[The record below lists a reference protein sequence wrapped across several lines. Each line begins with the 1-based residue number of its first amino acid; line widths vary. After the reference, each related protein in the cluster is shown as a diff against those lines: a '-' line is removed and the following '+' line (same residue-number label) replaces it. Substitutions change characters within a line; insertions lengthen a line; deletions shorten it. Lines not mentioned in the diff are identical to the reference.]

1 MVGSLETK
9 SKAEAAQHIAQWATN
24 ELGFRKKTTLVTAR
38 GEENIVGDDIEP
50 LLQGELAAV
59 LDLASSH
66 LVSMQNATDS
76 RRKLAIYCAQPHVD
90 KDAQSLDHILLRRSL
105 SDLRTKERNIMADIK
120 GVELENQAAIQA
132 IKDAAA
138 KRRAIEARIREL
150 RLQILK
156 KQLMAENVRRLTSR
170 MRVFAQEMSTGADSA
185 QTPGILP
192 EVAEAILGPI
202 DRHGGNIVK
211 CPSELLARLNETLQL
226 SQSDKRRESLV
237 NQQTNGDSGYEQS
250 QVLIAGVLACLKDLH
265 DRDLKDR
272 SSAQEAHIQLNL
284 SKTALINKL
293 EEVAGQLNLSAAA
306 NGNMIDDY
314 KPLILQVALRNAA
327 TLLNGRV
334 ELLVPKLESASE
346 YKSTEEDHIS
356 KAADVAKAIKH
367 IQQLTYTTR
376 QMAAVVNNI
385 ADSEVAASFSHLLP
399 ALRYTD
405 LRDLWNSISLTSLQR
420 IDLEQSN
427 GGKETRS
434 TDKLVARSCYSD
446 ANRDTRLC
454 DVTCEAIGN
463 LDQAF
468 EVVIQHLGDQ
478 VVHGLRVAHMM
489 RAVDGELATSHAMVE
504 QVVNR
509 QKTTP
514 TEFIEAAVD
523 GLRVHAQN
531 QRAAAGAA
539 MTKWAATS
547 NVPKSLQVAKDSV
560 DTEETIVRLSD
571 TSGRLFTDLFAP
583 WHQRDGTS
591 YAEYL
596 KQLKLV
602 RASDKQTNAE

>member
-9 SKAEAAQHIAQWATN
+9 SKAEAARHIAQWATN

-66 LVSMQNATDS
+66 LVSMQNAADS

-211 CPSELLARLNETLQL
+211 YPSELLARLNETLQL

-250 QVLIAGVLACLKDLH
+250 QVLIAGVLACLKMITTL
-265 DRDLKDR
+265 RD
-272 SSAQEAHIQLNL
+272 
-284 SKTALINKL
+284 
-293 EEVAGQLNLSAAA
+293 
-306 NGNMIDDY
+306 
-314 KPLILQVALRNAA
+314 AA

-367 IQQLTYTTR
+367 IQQLTHTTR

-420 IDLEQSN
+420 IDLEQSYREF
-427 GGKETRS
+427 GS
-434 TDKLVARSCYSD
+434 
-446 ANRDTRLC
+446 
-454 DVTCEAIGN
+454 
-463 LDQAF
+463 
-468 EVVIQHLGDQ
+468 DQ

-489 RAVDGELATSHAMVE
+489 RAVDGELATSHTMVE

-514 TEFIEAAVD
+514 TESIEAAVD

>member
-1 MVGSLETK
+1 
-9 SKAEAAQHIAQWATN
+9 
-24 ELGFRKKTTLVTAR
+24 
-38 GEENIVGDDIEP
+38 
-50 LLQGELAAV
+50 
-59 LDLASSH
+59 
-66 LVSMQNATDS
+66 
-76 RRKLAIYCAQPHVD
+76 
-90 KDAQSLDHILLRRSL
+90 
-105 SDLRTKERNIMADIK
+105 
-120 GVELENQAAIQA
+120 
-132 IKDAAA
+132 
-138 KRRAIEARIREL
+138 
-150 RLQILK
+150 
-156 KQLMAENVRRLTSR
+156 
-170 MRVFAQEMSTGADSA
+170 
-185 QTPGILP
+185 
-192 EVAEAILGPI
+192 
-202 DRHGGNIVK
+202 
-211 CPSELLARLNETLQL
+211 
-226 SQSDKRRESLV
+226 
-237 NQQTNGDSGYEQS
+237 
-250 QVLIAGVLACLKDLH
+250 
-265 DRDLKDR
+265 
-272 SSAQEAHIQLNL
+272 
-284 SKTALINKL
+284 
-293 EEVAGQLNLSAAA
+293 
-306 NGNMIDDY
+306 
-314 KPLILQVALRNAA
+314 
-327 TLLNGRV
+327 
-334 ELLVPKLESASE
+334 
-346 YKSTEEDHIS
+346 
-356 KAADVAKAIKH
+356 
-367 IQQLTYTTR
+367 
-376 QMAAVVNNI
+376 MAAVVNNI

-504 QVVNR
+504 Q
-509 QKTTP
+509 
-514 TEFIEAAVD
+514 
-523 GLRVHAQN
+523 G
-531 QRAAAGAA
+531 
-539 MTKWAATS
+539 TS
-547 NVPKSLQVAKDSV
+547 HSLQVAKDSV

>member
-211 CPSELLARLNETLQL
+211 YPSELLARLNETLQL

-314 KPLILQVALRNAA
+314 K
-327 TLLNGRV
+327 V

-356 KAADVAKAIKH
+356 KSK
-367 IQQLTYTTR
+367 
-376 QMAAVVNNI
+376 
-385 ADSEVAASFSHLLP
+385 
-399 ALRYTD
+399 
-405 LRDLWNSISLTSLQR
+405 
-420 IDLEQSN
+420 
-427 GGKETRS
+427 
-434 TDKLVARSCYSD
+434 
-446 ANRDTRLC
+446 
-454 DVTCEAIGN
+454 AIGN

-478 VVHGLRVAHMM
+478 VVH
-489 RAVDGELATSHAMVE
+489 
-504 QVVNR
+504 VVNR

-514 TEFIEAAVD
+514 TESIEAAVD

-602 RASDKQTNAE
+602 RASDKQTNA

>member
-66 LVSMQNATDS
+66 LVSMQNAADS
-76 RRKLAIYCAQPHVD
+76 RRKLAIYCAQPHID

-105 SDLRTKERNIMADIK
+105 SDLRTKERTIMADIK

-211 CPSELLARLNETLQL
+211 YPSELLARLNETLQL

-237 NQQTNGDSGYEQS
+237 NQQTDGDSGYEQS

-314 KPLILQVALRNAA
+314 KPLILQVALRDAA

-356 KAADVAKAIKH
+356 K
-367 IQQLTYTTR
+367 
-376 QMAAVVNNI
+376 
-385 ADSEVAASFSHLLP
+385 
-399 ALRYTD
+399 
-405 LRDLWNSISLTSLQR
+405 
-420 IDLEQSN
+420 
-427 GGKETRS
+427 
-434 TDKLVARSCYSD
+434 
-446 ANRDTRLC
+446 
-454 DVTCEAIGN
+454 
-463 LDQAF
+463 AF

-514 TEFIEAAVD
+514 TESIEAAVD

-539 MTKWAATS
+539 MTKWAAAS